1 MKLNRNIIQLSLVS
15 VGIFLIL
22 GTYFLYPKIKEKK
35 FIQNETVV
43 KEQDVE
49 KKTKDSV
56 FENVEYKG
64 IYNVNNSF
72 TVKSKKAKISDEDP
86 NLVYLTSMNV
96 TFHMQ
101 DGKVINITSEKGKY
115 NKVTYDCFFEDNVR
129 ATDSQTIIKADNLD
143 LLSSEDYANVYNNV
157 FLTSDNGSLKAD
169 RIHYNFIKK
178 LYQVTMFDEKTVK
191 KKFRII
197 KFKSKP
203 ILSVKNISKSFDSRV
218 ILRKIDIHLNK
229 GEMLGLLGSNGAGK
243 STFMNIVLGLLKC
256 DFGDIFLGNTKL
268 TNLAIH
274 QRSKLGIAY
283 LPQQTSI
290 FRGLTVY
297 ENLLAIAQIAIKKN
311 AEQKEIVEKLM
322 AEFSITHLRDVKATA
337 LSGGERRR
345 TEIARCLINNP
356 KVLLLDEP
364 FAGVDLLSIQDIKG
378 LLLKLQAR
386 GCAVLV
392 TDHNASQLLSVVDRA
407 YVIANGIIVAN
418 GTPRQIA
425 SNNEAKKLY
434 FGENF
439 TY

>member
-1 MKLNRNIIQLSLVS
+1 MSNI
-15 VGIFLIL
+15 
-22 GTYFLYPKIKEKK
+22 
-35 FIQNETVV
+35 
-43 KEQDVE
+43 
-49 KKTKDSV
+49 
-56 FENVEYKG
+56 
-64 IYNVNNSF
+64 
-72 TVKSKKAKISDEDP
+72 
-86 NLVYLTSMNV
+86 
-96 TFHMQ
+96 
-101 DGKVINITSEKGKY
+101 
-115 NKVTYDCFFEDNVR
+115 
-129 ATDSQTIIKADNLD
+129 
-143 LLSSEDYANVYNNV
+143 
-157 FLTSDNGSLKAD
+157 
-169 RIHYNFIKK
+169 
-178 LYQVTMFDEKTVK
+178 

-203 ILSVKNISKSFDSRV
+203 VLSAKNITKSFGQRS
-218 ILRKIDIHLNK
+218 ILRKIDVYLNQ

-274 QRSKLGIAY
+274 QRAKLGIAY

-297 ENLLAIAQIAIKKN
+297 ENLLGIAQIVKKN
-311 AEQKEIVEKLM
+311 VNDQKSIVEKIM

-345 TEIARCLINNP
+345 TEIARCLISNP

-378 LLLKLQAR
+378 LLLKLQKR

-407 YVIANGIIVAN
+407 YVIANGTIVAN
-418 GTPRQIA
+418 GTPRQIV
-425 SNNEAKKLY
+425 NTNEAKKLY
-434 FGENF
+434 FGEDF
-439 TY
+439 TF